1 MQSSRPSGRSHN
13 QPYEP
18 EWDGLEENPDASR
31 PMQPPEARPLHPLT
45 IYFEERRN
53 AQRAA
58 ALAVSAADAEREA
71 QWLGYYANIRARS
84 WAILEAGVER
94 IMTRLRDGID
104 MKSYMELY
112 TAVHNFCTSQKSM
125 STIHQGAGQGQ
136 RGGKLKTWTFSECG
150 GHVKSRDTET
160 KSSAD
165 CHLQHIF
172 WVKISTTTSSH
183 ICHNISTASSL
194 ERKSSQTKHF

>member
-1 MQSSRPSGRSHN
+1 MQQLHLQQMQN
-13 QPYEP
+13 HELQ
-18 EWDGLEENPDASR
+18 LMQNPLPQMMD
-31 PMQPPEARPLHPLT
+31 RPLNLLT
-45 IYFEERRN
+45 LHFEKRRN

-58 ALAVSAADAEREA
+58 ALATREA
-71 QWLGYYANIRARS
+71 QRVDDELNLVYNANLRARS

-136 RGGKLKTWTFSECG
+136 RGGKLKTWDILRMWWPS
-150 GHVKSRDTET
+150 
-160 KSSAD
+160 
-165 CHLQHIF
+165 
-172 WVKISTTTSSH
+172 
-183 ICHNISTASSL
+183 
-194 ERKSSQTKHF
+194 